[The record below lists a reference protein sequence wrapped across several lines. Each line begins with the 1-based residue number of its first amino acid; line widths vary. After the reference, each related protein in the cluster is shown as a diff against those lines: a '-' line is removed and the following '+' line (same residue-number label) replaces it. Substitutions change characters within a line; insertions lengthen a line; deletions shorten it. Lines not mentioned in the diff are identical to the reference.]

1 MVAGLVA
8 VGILAYLSGDVSLGS
23 AAGLLRSAEQRVDPR
38 EEGLLASV
46 GFHQAL
52 QIVRHEETVL
62 PTVGLGVVVVH
73 FSRVEGRE
81 ETAVQP
87 RTHEAGLRVE
97 HIAPVLGRLHIL
109 LIFILVSELL
119 CHLGHAPVIVS
130 VFQGLG
136 HRFVLVVGENQT
148 VATEAV
154 QPELS
159 GHSRSLHSFES
170 LLRIEAANAA
180 EHCICNDRCRV
191 IAYHTIGFVAPQFP
205 DRELSRLTVYGYEGV
220 DEVGTALGLKLEK
233 QGMEAPESV
242 PKGEDAVLFVGR
254 SVLAQCLVYLPVHP
268 AILSVGIGV
277 ERRVNRT
284 VVQSRVEDFL

>member
-8 VGILAYLSGDVSLGS
+8 VGILAYLPGDVSLS
-23 AAGLLRSAEQRVDPR
+23 PAAGLLRSAEQRVDPR
-38 EEGLLASV
+38 EKSLLASV

-52 QIVRHEETVL
+52 QVVRHEETVL
-62 PTVGLGVVVVH
+62 PTVGLGVVVVYL
-73 FSRVEGRE
+73 SGVEGSE
-81 ETAVQP
+81 ETAVQS
-87 RTHEAGLRVE
+87 RTHKAGLGVE

-119 CHLGHAPVIVS
+119 CHLGHAPVVVG

-136 HRFVLVVGENQT
+136 HGFVLVVGENQT
-148 VATEAV
+148 VAPEAV
-154 QPELS
+154 QPEFS
-159 GHSRSLHSFES
+159 GHGRSLHGFES

-233 QGMEAPESV
+233 QGMEASESV
-242 PKGEDAVLFVGR
+242 PEGKNAVLLVGR
-254 SVLAQCLVYLPVHP
+254 SVFAYGSVDLPVHP
-268 AILSVGIGV
+268 AVLSVGIGV